1 MSVIMKDKET
11 RSSTLLQLIIKTV
24 RLNLNWAIVCLN
36 FCLISENE
44 SLKVVKIKNVMYRF
58 IVI

>member
-44 SLKVVKIKNVMYRF
+44 SLKVVKIKELT
-58 IVI
+58 